1 MWNGSFTSWGIF
13 SLGFLASIHLLN
25 PLSLLYF
32 YAWQWYHQFYF
43 NFIVVK
49 LQEGAYRL
57 YTATVAMLFGIKC
70 LEIFEHLIIYYYK
83 LHNAIIRDFRMMKS
97 DCVQGRGARF
107 QHFNGFKNEMSRNVW
122 SSCLVL
128 LPQRENDIGTTC
140 SNAPLSTTRTGCYH
154 FSNIAPSGVSSP
166 HGWEVQVLLK
176 TTSARRTLLDMKEPA
191 APLPQRQL
199 SNLISA
205 DFAWGSNSVIEELIF
220 LPGFASFL
228 RPIPDSQI
236 HLCPFLFNA
245 EIAPS
250 HVFLTRKSQASDGAS
265 ATRRDGREAIL
276 INNCQFYCR
285 LPQTRM
291 SGSTGE
297 RHSGWNV
304 YFLWH
309 NGLNFNDLCVL
320 AMPYAAGTQS
330 EPSSTTTL
338 GVFGHGRLTV

>member
-1 MWNGSFTSWGIF
+1 
-13 SLGFLASIHLLN
+13 
-25 PLSLLYF
+25 
-32 YAWQWYHQFYF
+32 
-43 NFIVVK
+43 
-49 LQEGAYRL
+49 
-57 YTATVAMLFGIKC
+57 MLFGIKC
-70 LEIFEHLIIYYYK
+70 LEIFETIIIYYYK
-83 LHNAIIRDFRMMKS
+83 LHNDAIIRDFTMTKS
-97 DCVQGRGARF
+97 DCVQGRWARF

-128 LPQRENDIGTTC
+128 LPQRESKTIL
-140 SNAPLSTTRTGCYH
+140 APHAATPLYQPPEMDAIILATSPRQGSPPHTGGK
-154 FSNIAPSGVSSP
+154 SKSSSKP
-166 HGWEVQVLLK
+166 LQPG
-176 TTSARRTLLDMKEPA
+176 LLDMKDPA
-191 APLPQRQL
+191 APLSQRQL

-205 DFAWGSNSVIEELIF
+205 DFAWGSNSAIEELIF

-250 HVFLTRKSQASDGAS
+250 HVFLTRKRQASDGAS
-265 ATRRDGREAIL
+265 ATRRDGRKAIL

-309 NGLNFNDLCVL
+309 NSLNFNDLCVL